1 MEVIIIN
8 KNEREGKSLW
18 LGLLKDQPTVSH
30 FPHANQPPPSTQM
43 DSDISKYA
51 LMLQPL
57 EVPSPYGF
65 LQQFL
70 QLSL

>member
-8 KNEREGKSLW
+8 KNEREGKSSW

-30 FPHANQPPPSTQM
+30 FLLTNQPPPSTQM
-43 DSDISKYA
+43 DSGISKYA

-57 EVPSPYGF
+57 EVPSPYG
-65 LQQFL
+65 LRQQFL
-70 QLSL
+70 QLFL